1 MNLKWIIYITLFII
15 FIHFICYFFNID
27 LFECFEK
34 VQLMKEKEI
43 VDSDSNEIH
52 DNIDTLSKSLEQLK
66 EMNT

>member
-34 VQLMKEKEI
+34 VQLMKENEV

>member
-1 MNLKWIIYITLFII
+1 
-15 FIHFICYFFNID
+15 
-27 LFECFEK
+27 
-34 VQLMKEKEI
+34 MKEKEI

>member
-34 VQLMKEKEI
+34 VQLMKEKEF

-52 DNIDTLSKSLEQLK
+52 NNIDTLSKSLEQLK

>member
-34 VQLMKEKEI
+34 VQLMKENEV

-66 EMNT
+66 DMNT